1 MPLSFGSIETFS
13 MSVSFRSVSWDQEG
27 VFVQMNRYEPYYK
40 NVGGR
45 PTHDV
50 DGLTGMETDL
60 TS

>member
-1 MPLSFGSIETFS
+1 
-13 MSVSFRSVSWDQEG
+13 MSVSFRSVSCDQEG